1 MLKINVI
8 LLERGANASCVPERS
23 PDARLPVEF
32 DRRQRS
38 RFLAQLDTGEEV
50 AVALPRGHILRG
62 GTLLEAQDG
71 RVVEV
76 VAAPEPVIKASASDA
91 GLLLRAAY
99 HLGNRHV
106 KVELQENSVKLEPDP
121 VLADMLEGLGLM
133 VSAVTEPFEP
143 EGGAY
148 GHVHA
153 GDVAH
158 QHGSDGHHSHG

>member
-1 MLKINVI
+1 MLKITAI
-8 LLERGANASCVPERS
+8 LSENDPKS
-23 PDARLPVEF
+23 PCPPARKADARLPVEF
-32 DRRQRS
+32 ERRQRS
-38 RFLAQLDTGEEV
+38 RFLAQIETGEEV

-71 RVVEV
+71 RIIEV
-76 VAAPEPVIKASASDA
+76 CAAPEPVIKASSTDA

-106 KVELQENSVKLEPDP
+106 KVELQQNAIKLEPDP
-121 VLADMLEGLGLM
+121 VLAKMLEGLGLV

-148 GHVHA
+148 GHTHDGGAPHRHA
-153 GDVAH
+153 SG
-158 QHGSDGHHSHG
+158 GHHSHG